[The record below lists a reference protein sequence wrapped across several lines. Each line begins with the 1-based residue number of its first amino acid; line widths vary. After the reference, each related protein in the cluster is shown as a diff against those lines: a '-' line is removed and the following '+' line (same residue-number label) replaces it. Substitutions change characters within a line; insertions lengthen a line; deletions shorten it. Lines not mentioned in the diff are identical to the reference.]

1 MFTVLAQQGP
11 VQLHLDTSKS
21 ARTIRVSS
29 SEPLEALSIMLTAA
43 DLPGIALKLL
53 RSVPTTPFDS
63 NLDAA
68 KSWLVQYGIEQEA
81 KQAEAKLQARRD
93 DVAGEWFDLEY
104 EQADSRTQAAV
115 DRIIELEDKLE
126 GQK

>member
-11 VQLHLDTSKS
+11 VQLHLDSTNS
-21 ARTIRVSS
+21 ARTIRVSGTHPL
-29 SEPLEALSIMLTAA
+29 SELSIALTPD

-53 RSVPTTPFDS
+53 RSVPTTPHSDTLERAKS
-63 NLDAA
+63 YLDAHLKA
-68 KSWLVQYGIEQEA
+68 QEA

-104 EQADSRTQAAV
+104 EQADSRAQAAV

-126 GQK
+126 AQK